1 MPLTVIKVRFE
12 SSKYSYRSIWAA
24 ASDIYRTDRIRGFF
38 AGFGATAIRDGPYAG
53 AYVLFYEGLK
63 KSLSRVPAASDAAPG
78 AGREAQVRG
87 APLINFTSAIAAG
100 SICSF
105 LSNPFDAIKTRI
117 QLEPHSYTNMMQA
130 CKVMLQTDGVRSL
143 FDGLALRMTRKAL
156 SSALAWTAYEELIR
170 LGRQ

>member
-12 SSKYSYRSIWAA
+12 SSKYSYGSIWAA
-24 ASDIYRTDRIRGFF
+24 ARDIYRTGKVRGFF
-38 AGFGATAIRDGPYAG
+38 AGFGATALRDGPYAG
-53 AYVLFYEGLK
+53 TYVLLYEGLK
-63 KSLSRVPAASDAAPG
+63 KSLSQVPGTSGATAG
-78 AGREAQVRG
+78 AGQGAQVRE
-87 APLINFTSAIAAG
+87 AATINFTSAILAG
-100 SICSF
+100 SVCSF

-130 CKVMLQTDGVRSL
+130 CRKMLQTGGVRTL

-170 LGRQ
+170 LGRK